1 MQSHGTGVSG
11 VLGGAGRSAP
21 AGSGGGVI
29 AVEEVAR
36 GGRPPAVCAGCG
48 VRPVAYR
55 VLRVD
60 VCFACLPGGAACS
73 AAVHG
78 VRQDRLLLPPGP
90 VHRLSPLLARAA
102 RCLSGLLRVG
112 HQPSIGVVVLGM
124 SELAQEVPRHRA
136 GRAVPVVPAHG
147 YGQP

>member
-60 VCFACLPGGAACS
+60 VCFACLPGGPHVPPPCTVCGRTGFFYHQGLCTAC
-73 AAVHG
+73 H
-78 VRQDRLLLPPGP
+78 PF
-90 VHRLSPLLARAA
+90 SPERRDACPDCFAWGTSR
-102 RCLSGLLRVG
+102 RSGW
-112 HQPSIGVVVLGM
+112 
-124 SELAQEVPRHRA
+124 
-136 GRAVPVVPAHG
+136 
-147 YGQP
+147 